1 MKIFCEL
8 LPAALIR
15 NSLIIDPGKPLPQI
29 AGECKTGACRRQ
41 NALLNCYALA
51 ISGKQIGYEKI
62 SA

>member
-1 MKIFCEL
+1 MKFFL
-8 LPAALIR
+8 R
-15 NSLIIDPGKPLPQI
+15 IIAGGVYQEFPYNRPCKPLPQI
-29 AGECKTGACRRQ
+29 AGERKTGACRRQ